1 MKNSF
6 LKYVAQ
12 DLIAKFGQ
20 DLSRVAVV
28 FPNKR
33 ASLFMNEQL
42 ACLSDRP
49 IWSPSYITISD
60 LFRRHSPLT
69 VGDSI
74 KLICDLHKSFN
85 ACTGSDETL
94 DKFYGWGQL
103 LLSDFDDIDKNMV
116 DADKVFANL
125 RDIHEF
131 DDVSYLSEEQKKILQ
146 AFFKNFDEDHDTEL
160 KRRFLNLWSHFKDIY
175 HDFNQRLSGQR
186 IAYEG
191 ALYRQVAQNE
201 DIEFEYD
208 QYVFVGFNVLQ
219 KVEQALF
226 KRLKDMGKAKFYWD
240 FDRYYLADGKQEAG
254 HFIRQYLDV
263 FPNELD
269 NLSDE
274 LYKQFTQPKD
284 ITYLSAPTENMQA
297 RYITTW
303 LREKGRIEAGK
314 NTAIVMCDE
323 QLLQTVIHCIPPEA
337 GKINITTGYPLA
349 QSPVASL
356 INVLL
361 MLQTSGHILNTDKY
375 RLAAVKRVLRHPY
388 AQYISENHQTLLT
401 HLDTEKHYFP
411 TRNELSM
418 DDGLSL
424 LFTDIDDDPTNCLLT
439 KWILNVL
446 KRIGQQGR
454 DNEDAFFQESVFR
467 MYTLI
472 NRLSDL
478 IAAGDLTIN
487 LTTFERLMAQLIQAT
502 SIPFHGEPAEGI
514 QVMGVLETRNLDFD
528 HLLVLSCN
536 EGNMPKGVSDTS
548 FIPHTLRE
556 AYGLTTVKHKV
567 AIYAY
572 HFHRLIQRAT
582 DVTLTYNNS
591 TEISHTGEM
600 SRFMLQMMVES
611 GHPIQRYSMLCGQSM
626 ETHGPEVIEKN
637 EQVMQALNQL
647 EQLSPTAI
655 NRYLRCPLQFYYN
668 ILAGLK
674 EPEAEDAVDN
684 RMFGNIF
691 HRSAELIYTHLKEK
705 NQRIQASD
713 IHDLRTKGKRIEQFV
728 DQAFN
733 EELFNVS
740 NKGYRPEYNGLQL
753 INRRVI
759 IDYLNRLLQIDEK
772 LAPFVIKSLEEK
784 VSSTLTFETAQGS
797 HSLSIGGYI
806 DRLDEIVNPDGT
818 HRIRVIDYKT
828 GKPMNS
834 TPVDVDDIFT
844 DEKLSEK
851 HKDYYLQTFLYA
863 SIVKHHPQLNPAQL
877 PVSPALLFIQQTAGE
892 DYDPT
897 LLLEKEKVL
906 DIGDYDAKFKENL
919 QQLLSEI
926 YNSSIPFAPTS
937 ELKRCTYCPYR
948 QLCDRNVPATSKG

>member
-60 LFRRHSPLT
+60 LFRRHSPFT
-69 VGDSI
+69 AGDSI

-85 ACTGSDETL
+85 ACTGNDETL

-175 HDFNQRLSGQR
+175 HDFNQRLSDQG

-191 ALYRQVAQNE
+191 AIYRQVAQNE

-226 KRLKDMGKAKFYWD
+226 KRLKDTGKALFYWD

-254 HFIRQYLDV
+254 HFIRQYLDM

-269 NLSDE
+269 NQSDE

-375 RLAAVKRVLRHPY
+375 RLAAVKRALRHPY
-388 AQYISENHQTLLT
+388 AQYISEDHQTLLT
-401 HLDTEKHYFP
+401 HLETEKHYFP
-411 TRNELSM
+411 TRSELSM

-424 LFTDIDDDPTNCLLT
+424 LFTDIDDDPTNSLLT

-548 FIPHTLRE
+548 FIPHALRE

-567 AIYAY
+567 AIYGY

-611 GHPIQRYSMLCGQSM
+611 GHPIQRYSMQCGQSM
-626 ETHGPEVIEKN
+626 ETHGPEAIEKD
-637 EQVMQALNQL
+637 EQVTQALNQL

-740 NKGYRPEYNGLQL
+740 SQGYRPEYNGLQL

-784 VSSTLTFETAQGS
+784 VSSTLTFETVQGS

-828 GKPMNS
+828 GKSMTS

-863 SIVKHHPQLNPAQL
+863 SIVKRHPQLNPTQL

-897 LLLEKEKVL
+897 LLLEKEKVV
-906 DIGDYDAKFKENL
+906 DIGEYDAKFKENL

-926 YNSSIPFAPTS
+926 YNPSIPFAPTS

-948 QLCDRNVPATSKG
+948 QLCDRNVPAASRG

>member
-60 LFRRHSPLT
+60 LFRRHSHLT

-146 AFFKNFDEDHDTEL
+146 AFFKSFDEDHDTEL
-160 KRRFLNLWSHFKDIY
+160 KRRFLNLWSHFKVIY
-175 HDFNQRLSGQR
+175 HDFNQRLSVQG

-201 DIEFEYD
+201 DIEFEYE

-226 KRLKDMGKAKFYWD
+226 KRLKDMGKAMFYWD

-269 NLSDE
+269 NQSDE
-274 LYKQFTQPKD
+274 LYKLFTQPKD

-401 HLDTEKHYFP
+401 HLETEKHYFP
-411 TRNELSM
+411 TRSELSV

-424 LFTDIDDDPTNCLLT
+424 LFTDIDDDPTNSLLT
-439 KWILNVL
+439 TWILNVL
-446 KRIGQQGR
+446 KRIGQQGK

-502 SIPFHGEPAEGI
+502 NIPFHGEPAEGI

-572 HFHRLIQRAT
+572 HFHRLIQRAS

-906 DIGDYDAKFKENL
+906 DIGEYDAKFKENL

-926 YNSSIPFAPTS
+926 YNPSIPFAPTS

-948 QLCDRNVPATSKG
+948 QLCDRNVPATSRG

>member
-12 DLIAKFGQ
+12 DLIAKFGL

-60 LFRRHSPLT
+60 LFRRHSHLT

-175 HDFNQRLSGQR
+175 HDFNQRLSDQG

-201 DIEFEYD
+201 DIEFEYE

-226 KRLKDMGKAKFYWD
+226 KRLKDMGKAMFYWD

-269 NLSDE
+269 NQSDE
-274 LYKQFTQPKD
+274 LYKQFTQPKN

-401 HLDTEKHYFP
+401 HLETEKHYFP
-411 TRNELSM
+411 TRSELSM

-548 FIPHTLRE
+548 FIPHALRE

-572 HFHRLIQRAT
+572 HFHRLIQRAS

-611 GHPIQRYSMLCGQSM
+611 GHHIQRYSMQCGQSM
-626 ETHGPEVIEKN
+626 ETHGPEVIEKS

-784 VSSTLTFETAQGS
+784 VSSTITFETAQGS

-828 GKPMNS
+828 GKSMTS

-863 SIVKHHPQLNPAQL
+863 SIVKNHPQLNPAQL
-877 PVSPALLFIQQTAGE
+877 PISPALLFIQQTAGE

-906 DIGDYDAKFKENL
+906 DIGEYDAKFKENL

-926 YNSSIPFAPTS
+926 YNPSIPFAPTS
-937 ELKRCTYCPYR
+937 ELKRCTYCAYR
-948 QLCDRNVPATSKG
+948 QLCDRNVPPTSRS

>member
-60 LFRRHSPLT
+60 LFRHHSHLT

-74 KLICDLHKSFN
+74 KLICDLHKSFS

-175 HDFNQRLSGQR
+175 HDFNQRLSDQG

-191 ALYRQVAQNE
+191 AIYRQVAQNE

-226 KRLKDMGKAKFYWD
+226 KRLKDTGKALFYWD

-254 HFIRQYLDV
+254 HFIRQYLDM

-269 NLSDE
+269 NQSDE

-401 HLDTEKHYFP
+401 HLETERRYFP
-411 TRNELSM
+411 TRSELSV

-424 LFTDIDDDPTNCLLT
+424 LFTDIDDDPTNSLLT

-478 IAAGDLTIN
+478 IAAGALTIN

-548 FIPHTLRE
+548 FIPHALRE

-611 GHPIQRYSMLCGQSM
+611 GHPIQRYSMQCGQSM
-626 ETHGPEVIEKN
+626 ETHGPEAIEKN
-637 EQVMQALNQL
+637 EKVTQALNQL

-740 NKGYRPEYNGLQL
+740 SQGYRPEYNGLQL

-784 VSSTLTFETAQGS
+784 VSSTLTFETVQGS

-828 GKPMNS
+828 GKSMTS

-863 SIVKHHPQLNPAQL
+863 SIVKRHPQLNPTQL

-906 DIGDYDAKFKENL
+906 DIGAHDAKFKENL
-919 QQLLSEI
+919 QRLLSEI
-926 YNSSIPFAPTS
+926 YNPSIPFAPTS
-937 ELKRCTYCPYR
+937 ELKRCTYCAYR
-948 QLCDRNVPATSKG
+948 QLCDRNVPAASRG

>member
-175 HDFNQRLSGQR
+175 HDFNLRLSDQG

-191 ALYRQVAQNE
+191 ALYRQVAQND

-226 KRLKDMGKAKFYWD
+226 ERLKDMGKAKFYWD

-269 NLSDE
+269 NQSDE
-274 LYKQFTQPKD
+274 LYKQFTQPKN

-323 QLLQTVIHCIPPEA
+323 QLLQTVVHCIPPEA

-401 HLDTEKHYFP
+401 HLETEKHYFP
-411 TRNELSM
+411 TRSELSM

-424 LFTDIDDDPTNCLLT
+424 LFTDIDDDPTNSLLT

-572 HFHRLIQRAT
+572 HFHRLIQRAS

-611 GHPIQRYSMLCGQSM
+611 GNPIQRYSMLCGQSM

-784 VSSTLTFETAQGS
+784 VSSTLTFETAQGT
-797 HSLSIGGYI
+797 HSLSVGGYI

-828 GKPMNS
+828 GKSMTS

-906 DIGDYDAKFKENL
+906 DIGEYDAKFKENL

-926 YNSSIPFAPTS
+926 YNPSIPFAPTS

>member
-60 LFRRHSPLT
+60 LFRRHSHLI

-175 HDFNQRLSGQR
+175 HDFNQRLSDQG

-226 KRLKDMGKAKFYWD
+226 KRLKDMGKAMFYWD
-240 FDRYYLADGKQEAG
+240 FDRYYLADVKQEAG
-254 HFIRQYLDV
+254 HFIRQYLDM

-274 LYKQFTQPKD
+274 LYKQFTQPKN

-375 RLAAVKRVLRHPY
+375 RLAAVKRALRHPY

-401 HLDTEKHYFP
+401 HLETEKHYFP
-411 TRNELSM
+411 TRSELSM

-424 LFTDIDDDPTNCLLT
+424 LFADIDDDPTNCLLT

-446 KRIGQQGR
+446 KRIGQQGK

-472 NRLSDL
+472 NRLTDL

-548 FIPHTLRE
+548 FIPHALRE

-600 SRFMLQMMVES
+600 SRFMLQMMVEN
-611 GHPIQRYSMLCGQSM
+611 GHSIQRYSMQCGQSM
-626 ETHGPEVIEKN
+626 ETHGPEVIEKS
-637 EQVMQALNQL
+637 EQVMQVLNQL

-691 HRSAELIYTHLKEK
+691 HRSAELIYTHLKVK

-828 GKPMNS
+828 GKSMTS

-906 DIGDYDAKFKENL
+906 DIGEHDAKFKENL

-926 YNSSIPFAPTS
+926 YNPSIPFAPTS
-937 ELKRCTYCPYR
+937 ELKRCTYCAYR

>member
-49 IWSPSYITISD
+49 IWSPSYITISG
-60 LFRRHSPLT
+60 LFRRHSPFT

-146 AFFKNFDEDHDTEL
+146 AFFKSFDEDHDTEL
-160 KRRFLNLWSHFKDIY
+160 KRRFLNLWSHFKVIY
-175 HDFNQRLSGQR
+175 HDFNQRLSVQG

-201 DIEFEYD
+201 DIEFEYE

-226 KRLKDMGKAKFYWD
+226 KRLKDMGKAMFYWD

-269 NLSDE
+269 NQSDE
-274 LYKQFTQPKD
+274 LYKLFTQPKD

-401 HLDTEKHYFP
+401 HLETEKHYFP
-411 TRNELSM
+411 TRSELSV

-424 LFTDIDDDPTNCLLT
+424 LFTDIDDDPTNSLLT
-439 KWILNVL
+439 TWILNVL
-446 KRIGQQGR
+446 KRIGQQGK

-502 SIPFHGEPAEGI
+502 NIPFHGEPAEGI

-572 HFHRLIQRAT
+572 HFHRLIQRAS

-906 DIGDYDAKFKENL
+906 DIGEYDAKFKENL

-926 YNSSIPFAPTS
+926 YNPSIPFAPTS

>member
-49 IWSPSYITISD
+49 IWSPSNITISD
-60 LFRRHSPLT
+60 LFRRHSHLT

-146 AFFKNFDEDHDTEL
+146 AFFKSFDEDHDTEL
-160 KRRFLNLWSHFKDIY
+160 KRRFLNLWSHFKVIY
-175 HDFNQRLSGQR
+175 HDFNQRLSVQG

-201 DIEFEYD
+201 DIEFEYE

-226 KRLKDMGKAKFYWD
+226 KRLKDMGKAMFYWD

-269 NLSDE
+269 NQSDE
-274 LYKQFTQPKD
+274 LYKLFTQPKD

-401 HLDTEKHYFP
+401 HLETEKHYFP
-411 TRNELSM
+411 TRSELSV

-424 LFTDIDDDPTNCLLT
+424 LFTDIDDDPTNSLLT
-439 KWILNVL
+439 TWILNVL
-446 KRIGQQGR
+446 KRIGQQGK

-502 SIPFHGEPAEGI
+502 NIPFHGEPAEGI

-572 HFHRLIQRAT
+572 HFHRLIQRAS

-906 DIGDYDAKFKENL
+906 DIGEYDAKFKENL

-926 YNSSIPFAPTS
+926 YNPSIPFAPTS

>member
-60 LFRRHSPLT
+60 LFRRHSHLT

-125 RDIHEF
+125 RDMHEF

-175 HDFNQRLSGQR
+175 HDFNQRLSDQG

-226 KRLKDMGKAKFYWD
+226 KRLKDTGKALFYWD

-254 HFIRQYLDV
+254 HFIRQYLDM

-269 NLSDE
+269 NQSDE

-375 RLAAVKRVLRHPY
+375 RLTAVKRVLRHPY

-401 HLDTEKHYFP
+401 HLETEKHYFP
-411 TRNELSM
+411 TRSELSM

-424 LFTDIDDDPTNCLLT
+424 LFTDIDDDPTNSMLT
-439 KWILNVL
+439 TWILNVL
-446 KRIGQQGR
+446 KRIGQQGK
-454 DNEDAFFQESVFR
+454 DNEDAFFQESVFS

-548 FIPHTLRE
+548 FIPHALRE

-572 HFHRLIQRAT
+572 HFHRLIQRAS

-611 GHPIQRYSMLCGQSM
+611 GHPIQRYSMQCGQSM

-637 EQVMQALNQL
+637 EQVMQVLNQL

-713 IHDLRTKGKRIEQFV
+713 IHDLRTKRKRIEQFV

-740 NKGYRPEYNGLQL
+740 NQGYRPEYNGLQL

-828 GKPMNS
+828 GKSMTS
-834 TPVDVDDIFT
+834 TPIDVDDIFT

-863 SIVKHHPQLNPAQL
+863 SIVKHHPQLNPSQL

-906 DIGDYDAKFKENL
+906 DIDAHDAKFKENL
-919 QQLLSEI
+919 QRLLSEI
-926 YNSSIPFAPTS
+926 YNPSIPFAPTS
-937 ELKRCTYCPYR
+937 ELKRCAYCPYR

>member
-60 LFRRHSPLT
+60 LFRRHSPFT

-175 HDFNQRLSGQR
+175 HDFNQRLSDQG

-226 KRLKDMGKAKFYWD
+226 KRLKDTGKALFYWD

-254 HFIRQYLDV
+254 HFIRQHLDV

-269 NLSDE
+269 NQSDE

-314 NTAIVMCDE
+314 NSAIVMCDE

-401 HLDTEKHYFP
+401 HLETEKHYFP
-411 TRNELSM
+411 TRSELSM

-424 LFTDIDDDPTNCLLT
+424 LFADIDDDPTNCLLT

-446 KRIGQQGR
+446 KRIGQQGKN
-454 DNEDAFFQESVFR
+454 NEDAFFQESVFR

-536 EGNMPKGVSDTS
+536 DGNMPKGVSDTS
-548 FIPHTLRE
+548 FIPHALRE

-572 HFHRLIQRAT
+572 HFHRLIQRAS

-637 EQVMQALNQL
+637 ELVMQALNQL

-674 EPEAEDAVDN
+674 EPEAENAVDN

-713 IHDLRTKGKRIEQFV
+713 IHDLRTKGKHIEQFV

-784 VSSTLTFETAQGS
+784 VSSTITFETAQGS

-828 GKPMNS
+828 GKSMTS

-906 DIGDYDAKFKENL
+906 DIGEYDAKFKENM

-926 YNSSIPFAPTS
+926 YNPSIPFAPTS

>member
-60 LFRRHSPLT
+60 LFRRHSHLT

-146 AFFKNFDEDHDTEL
+146 AFFKSFDEDHDTEL
-160 KRRFLNLWSHFKDIY
+160 KRRFLNLWSHFKVIY
-175 HDFNQRLSGQR
+175 HDFNQRLSVQG

-201 DIEFEYD
+201 DIEFEYE

-226 KRLKDMGKAKFYWD
+226 KRLKDMGKAMFYWD

-269 NLSDE
+269 NQSDE
-274 LYKQFTQPKD
+274 LYKLFTQPKD

-401 HLDTEKHYFP
+401 HLETEKHYFP
-411 TRNELSM
+411 TRSELSV

-424 LFTDIDDDPTNCLLT
+424 LFTDIDDDPTNSLLT
-439 KWILNVL
+439 TWILNVL
-446 KRIGQQGR
+446 KRIGQQGK

-502 SIPFHGEPAEGI
+502 NIPFHGEPAEGI

-572 HFHRLIQRAT
+572 HFHRLIQRAS

-906 DIGDYDAKFKENL
+906 DIGEYDAKFKENL

-926 YNSSIPFAPTS
+926 YNPSIPFAPTS

>member
-1 MKNSF
+1 
-6 LKYVAQ
+6 
-12 DLIAKFGQ
+12 
-20 DLSRVAVV
+20 
-28 FPNKR
+28 
-33 ASLFMNEQL
+33 
-42 ACLSDRP
+42 
-49 IWSPSYITISD
+49 
-60 LFRRHSPLT
+60 
-69 VGDSI
+69 
-74 KLICDLHKSFN
+74 
-85 ACTGSDETL
+85 
-94 DKFYGWGQL
+94 
-103 LLSDFDDIDKNMV
+103 
-116 DADKVFANL
+116 
-125 RDIHEF
+125 
-131 DDVSYLSEEQKKILQ
+131 
-146 AFFKNFDEDHDTEL
+146 
-160 KRRFLNLWSHFKDIY
+160 
-175 HDFNQRLSGQR
+175 
-186 IAYEG
+186 
-191 ALYRQVAQNE
+191 
-201 DIEFEYD
+201 
-208 QYVFVGFNVLQ
+208 
-219 KVEQALF
+219 
-226 KRLKDMGKAKFYWD
+226 
-240 FDRYYLADGKQEAG
+240 
-254 HFIRQYLDV
+254 
-263 FPNELD
+263 
-269 NLSDE
+269 
-274 LYKQFTQPKD
+274 
-284 ITYLSAPTENMQA
+284 
-297 RYITTW
+297 
-303 LREKGRIEAGK
+303 
-314 NTAIVMCDE
+314 
-323 QLLQTVIHCIPPEA
+323 
-337 GKINITTGYPLA
+337 
-349 QSPVASL
+349 
-356 INVLL
+356 
-361 MLQTSGHILNTDKY
+361 
-375 RLAAVKRVLRHPY
+375 
-388 AQYISENHQTLLT
+388 
-401 HLDTEKHYFP
+401 
-411 TRNELSM
+411 
-418 DDGLSL
+418 
-424 LFTDIDDDPTNCLLT
+424 
-439 KWILNVL
+439 
-446 KRIGQQGR
+446 
-454 DNEDAFFQESVFR
+454 
-467 MYTLI
+467 
-472 NRLSDL
+472 
-478 IAAGDLTIN
+478 
-487 LTTFERLMAQLIQAT
+487 MAQLIQAT
-502 SIPFHGEPAEGI
+502 NIPFHGEPAEGI

-548 FIPHTLRE
+548 FIPHALRE

-637 EQVMQALNQL
+637 ELVMQALNQL

-753 INRRVI
+753 INRKVI

-828 GKPMNS
+828 GKSMTS

-906 DIGDYDAKFKENL
+906 DIGEYDAKFKENL

-926 YNSSIPFAPTS
+926 YNPSIPFAPTS
-937 ELKRCTYCPYR
+937 ELKRCTYCAYR

>member
-60 LFRRHSPLT
+60 LFRRHSHLI

-175 HDFNQRLSGQR
+175 HDFNQRLSDQG

-226 KRLKDMGKAKFYWD
+226 KRLKDTGKALFYWD
-240 FDRYYLADGKQEAG
+240 FDRYYLADVKQEAG
-254 HFIRQYLDV
+254 HFIRQYLDM

-314 NTAIVMCDE
+314 NSAIVMCDE

-401 HLDTEKHYFP
+401 HLETEKHYFP
-411 TRNELSM
+411 TRSELSM

-424 LFTDIDDDPTNCLLT
+424 LFADIDDDPTNCLLT

-446 KRIGQQGR
+446 KRIGQQGKN
-454 DNEDAFFQESVFR
+454 NEDAFFQESVFR

-548 FIPHTLRE
+548 FIPHALRE

-572 HFHRLIQRAT
+572 HFHRLIQRAS

-637 EQVMQALNQL
+637 ELVMQALNQL

-784 VSSTLTFETAQGS
+784 VSSTITFETAQGS

-828 GKPMNS
+828 GKSMTS

-906 DIGDYDAKFKENL
+906 DIGVHDAKFKENL

-926 YNSSIPFAPTS
+926 YNPSIPFAPTS
-937 ELKRCTYCPYR
+937 ELKRCTYCAYR

>member
-33 ASLFMNEQL
+33 ASLFMNDQL
-42 ACLSDRP
+42 ACLSDCP

-60 LFRRHSPLT
+60 LFRRHSHLT

-103 LLSDFDDIDKNMV
+103 LLSDFDDIDKNMA

-175 HDFNQRLSGQR
+175 HDFNQRLSDQG

-201 DIEFEYD
+201 AIEFEYD

-269 NLSDE
+269 NQSDE

-375 RLAAVKRVLRHPY
+375 RLAAVKRALRHPY

-401 HLDTEKHYFP
+401 HLETEKHYFP
-411 TRNELSM
+411 TRSELSM

-424 LFTDIDDDPTNCLLT
+424 LFTDIDDDPTNSLLT

-446 KRIGQQGR
+446 KRIGKQGKN
-454 DNEDAFFQESVFR
+454 NEDAFFQESVFR

-548 FIPHTLRE
+548 FIPHALRE

-591 TEISHTGEM
+591 TEISQTGEM

-611 GHPIQRYSMLCGQSM
+611 GHPIQRYSMQCGQSM

-637 EQVMQALNQL
+637 ELVMQALNQL

-828 GKPMNS
+828 GKSMTS
-834 TPVDVDDIFT
+834 TPVDVDDIFN

-863 SIVKHHPQLNPAQL
+863 SIVKHHPQLNPSQL

-906 DIGDYDAKFKENL
+906 DIGKYDAKFKENL

-926 YNSSIPFAPTS
+926 YNPSIPFAPTS
-937 ELKRCTYCPYR
+937 ELKRCTYCAYR
-948 QLCDRNVPATSKG
+948 QLCDRNVPPTSRG

>member
-20 DLSRVAVV
+20 DLSHVAVV

-60 LFRRHSPLT
+60 LFRRHSPFT
-69 VGDSI
+69 TGDSI

-85 ACTGSDETL
+85 ECTGSDETL

-175 HDFNQRLSGQR
+175 HDFNQRLSDQG

-240 FDRYYLADGKQEAG
+240 FDHYYLADGKQEAG
-254 HFIRQYLDV
+254 HFIRQYLDM

-269 NLSDE
+269 NQSDE

-303 LREKGRIEAGK
+303 LREKGRIKAGK

-401 HLDTEKHYFP
+401 HLETEKHYFP
-411 TRNELSM
+411 TRSELSM

-424 LFTDIDDDPTNCLLT
+424 LFTDIDEDPTNSLLT
-439 KWILNVL
+439 TWILNVL
-446 KRIGQQGR
+446 KQIGQQGR

-548 FIPHTLRE
+548 FIPHALRE

-572 HFHRLIQRAT
+572 HFHRLIQRAS

-637 EQVMQALNQL
+637 ELVMQALNQQ

-784 VSSTLTFETAQGS
+784 VSSTISFETAQGS

-828 GKPMNS
+828 GKSMTS

-863 SIVKHHPQLNPAQL
+863 SIVKNHPQLNPAQL

-906 DIGDYDAKFKENL
+906 DIGEHDAKFKENL

-926 YNSSIPFAPTS
+926 YNPSIPFAPTS
-937 ELKRCTYCPYR
+937 ELKRCTYCAYR

>member
-49 IWSPSYITISD
+49 IWSPSYITISG
-60 LFRRHSPLT
+60 LFRRHSPFT

-175 HDFNQRLSGQR
+175 HDFNQRLSVQG

-269 NLSDE
+269 NQSDE

-388 AQYISENHQTLLT
+388 AQYISENHQALLT

-411 TRNELSM
+411 TRSELSV

-536 EGNMPKGVSDTS
+536 EDNMPKGVNDTS
-548 FIPHTLRE
+548 FIPHALRE

-572 HFHRLIQRAT
+572 HFHRLIQRAS

-637 EQVMQALNQL
+637 ELVMQALNQL

-674 EPEAEDAVDN
+674 EPEAEDSVDN

-784 VSSTLTFETAQGS
+784 VSSTITFETAQGS

-828 GKPMNS
+828 GKSMTS

-906 DIGDYDAKFKENL
+906 DIGEYDAKFKENL

-926 YNSSIPFAPTS
+926 YNPSIPFAPTS

-948 QLCDRNVPATSKG
+948 QLCDRNVPATLRG

>member
-60 LFRRHSPLT
+60 LFRRHSRFT

-175 HDFNQRLSGQR
+175 HDFNQRLSVQG

-269 NLSDE
+269 NQSDE

-388 AQYISENHQTLLT
+388 AQYISENHQALLT

-411 TRNELSM
+411 TRSELSV

-536 EGNMPKGVSDTS
+536 EDNMPKGVNDTS
-548 FIPHTLRE
+548 FIPHALRE

-572 HFHRLIQRAT
+572 HFHRLIQRAS

-637 EQVMQALNQL
+637 ELVMQALNQL

-674 EPEAEDAVDN
+674 EPEAEDSVDN

-784 VSSTLTFETAQGS
+784 VSSTITFETAQGS

-828 GKPMNS
+828 GKSMTS

-906 DIGDYDAKFKENL
+906 DIGEYDAKFKENL

-926 YNSSIPFAPTS
+926 YNPSIPFAPTS

-948 QLCDRNVPATSKG
+948 QLCDRNVPATLRG

>member
-60 LFRRHSPLT
+60 LFRRHSPFT

-131 DDVSYLSEEQKKILQ
+131 DDVSYLSAEQKKILQ

-175 HDFNQRLSGQR
+175 HDFNQCLSDQG

-226 KRLKDMGKAKFYWD
+226 KRLKDTGKALFYWD

-254 HFIRQYLDV
+254 HFIRQYLDM

-274 LYKQFTQPKD
+274 LYRQFTQPKD

-303 LREKGRIEAGK
+303 LSEKGRIEAGK

-401 HLDTEKHYFP
+401 HIETEKHYFP
-411 TRNELSM
+411 TRSELSM

-446 KRIGQQGR
+446 KRIGQQGK

-487 LTTFERLMAQLIQAT
+487 LTTFDRLMAQLIQAT

-548 FIPHTLRE
+548 FIPHALRE

-572 HFHRLIQRAT
+572 HFHRLIQRAS

-626 ETHGPEVIEKN
+626 ETHGPEVIEKS
-637 EQVMQALNQL
+637 EQVMQVLNQL

-691 HRSAELIYTHLKEK
+691 HRSAELIYTHLREK
-705 NQRIQASD
+705 SQRIQASD
-713 IHDLRTKGKRIEQFV
+713 IHDLRTKGKCIEQFV
-728 DQAFN
+728 DQVFN

-740 NKGYRPEYNGLQL
+740 NKGYPPEYNGLQL

-784 VSSTLTFETAQGS
+784 VSSTITFETAQGS

-828 GKPMNS
+828 GKSMTS

-906 DIGDYDAKFKENL
+906 DIGEYDAKFKENL

-926 YNSSIPFAPTS
+926 YNPSIPFAPTS

>member
-60 LFRRHSPLT
+60 LFRRHSPFT
-69 VGDSI
+69 TGDSI

-85 ACTGSDETL
+85 ECTGSDETL

-175 HDFNQRLSGQR
+175 HDFNQRLSDQG

-226 KRLKDMGKAKFYWD
+226 KRLKDKGKAMFYWD

-269 NLSDE
+269 NQSDE
-274 LYKQFTQPKD
+274 LYKQFTKPKD

-375 RLAAVKRVLRHPY
+375 RLAAVKRALRHPY

-411 TRNELSM
+411 TRSELSM

-424 LFTDIDDDPTNCLLT
+424 LFTDIDDDPTNSLLT
-439 KWILNVL
+439 TWILNVL

-572 HFHRLIQRAT
+572 HFHRLIQRAS

-668 ILAGLK
+668 ILARLK

-784 VSSTLTFETAQGS
+784 VSSTITFETAQGS

-828 GKPMNS
+828 GKSMTS

-863 SIVKHHPQLNPAQL
+863 SIVKHHPLLNPAQL

-906 DIGDYDAKFKENL
+906 DIGEYDAKFKENL

-926 YNSSIPFAPTS
+926 YNPSIPFAPTS

>member
-60 LFRRHSPLT
+60 LFRRHSPFT
-69 VGDSI
+69 TGDSI

-175 HDFNQRLSGQR
+175 HDFNQRLSDQG

-201 DIEFEYD
+201 NLEFEYD

-226 KRLKDMGKAKFYWD
+226 KRLKDKGKAMFYWD

-254 HFIRQYLDV
+254 HFIRQYLDI

-269 NLSDE
+269 NQSDV

-388 AQYISENHQTLLT
+388 AQYISENHQV
-401 HLDTEKHYFP
+401 
-411 TRNELSM
+411 
-418 DDGLSL
+418 
-424 LFTDIDDDPTNCLLT
+424 
-439 KWILNVL
+439 W
-446 KRIGQQGR
+446 
-454 DNEDAFFQESVFR
+454 
-467 MYTLI
+467 
-472 NRLSDL
+472 
-478 IAAGDLTIN
+478 
-487 LTTFERLMAQLIQAT
+487 
-502 SIPFHGEPAEGI
+502 
-514 QVMGVLETRNLDFD
+514 
-528 HLLVLSCN
+528 
-536 EGNMPKGVSDTS
+536 
-548 FIPHTLRE
+548 
-556 AYGLTTVKHKV
+556 
-567 AIYAY
+567 
-572 HFHRLIQRAT
+572 
-582 DVTLTYNNS
+582 
-591 TEISHTGEM
+591 
-600 SRFMLQMMVES
+600 
-611 GHPIQRYSMLCGQSM
+611 
-626 ETHGPEVIEKN
+626 
-637 EQVMQALNQL
+637 
-647 EQLSPTAI
+647 
-655 NRYLRCPLQFYYN
+655 
-668 ILAGLK
+668 
-674 EPEAEDAVDN
+674 
-684 RMFGNIF
+684 
-691 HRSAELIYTHLKEK
+691 
-705 NQRIQASD
+705 
-713 IHDLRTKGKRIEQFV
+713 
-728 DQAFN
+728 
-733 EELFNVS
+733 
-740 NKGYRPEYNGLQL
+740 
-753 INRRVI
+753 
-759 IDYLNRLLQIDEK
+759 
-772 LAPFVIKSLEEK
+772 
-784 VSSTLTFETAQGS
+784 
-797 HSLSIGGYI
+797 
-806 DRLDEIVNPDGT
+806 
-818 HRIRVIDYKT
+818 
-828 GKPMNS
+828 
-834 TPVDVDDIFT
+834 
-844 DEKLSEK
+844 
-851 HKDYYLQTFLYA
+851 
-863 SIVKHHPQLNPAQL
+863 
-877 PVSPALLFIQQTAGE
+877 
-892 DYDPT
+892 
-897 LLLEKEKVL
+897 
-906 DIGDYDAKFKENL
+906 
-919 QQLLSEI
+919 
-926 YNSSIPFAPTS
+926 
-937 ELKRCTYCPYR
+937 
-948 QLCDRNVPATSKG
+948 

>member
-60 LFRRHSPLT
+60 LFRRHSPFT

-175 HDFNQRLSGQR
+175 HDFNQRLSDQG

-226 KRLKDMGKAKFYWD
+226 KRLKDTGKALFYWD

-269 NLSDE
+269 NQSDE
-274 LYKQFTQPKD
+274 LYKQFTKPKD

-375 RLAAVKRVLRHPY
+375 RLAAVKRALRHPY

-401 HLDTEKHYFP
+401 HLETEKHYFP
-411 TRNELSM
+411 TRSELSM

-548 FIPHTLRE
+548 FIPHALRE

-626 ETHGPEVIEKN
+626 ETHGPEVIEKS
-637 EQVMQALNQL
+637 EQVIQALNQL

-713 IHDLRTKGKRIEQFV
+713 IHDLRTKGKHIEQFV

-784 VSSTLTFETAQGS
+784 VSSTITFETAQGS

-828 GKPMNS
+828 GKSMTS
-834 TPVDVDDIFT
+834 TPIDVDDIFT

-863 SIVKHHPQLNPAQL
+863 SIVKRHPQLNPSQL

-906 DIGDYDAKFKENL
+906 DIGEYDAKFKENL

-926 YNSSIPFAPTS
+926 YNPSIPFAPTS
-937 ELKRCTYCPYR
+937 ELKRCTYCAYR
-948 QLCDRNVPATSKG
+948 QLCDRNVPATSRG

>member
-1 MKNSF
+1 MKDSF

-60 LFRRHSPLT
+60 LFRRHSPFT

-175 HDFNQRLSGQR
+175 HDFNQRLSDQG

-201 DIEFEYD
+201 VIEFEYD

-226 KRLKDMGKAKFYWD
+226 KRLKDTGKAMFYWD

-269 NLSDE
+269 NQSDE

-388 AQYISENHQTLLT
+388 ARYISENHQTLLT

-446 KRIGQQGR
+446 KRIGQQGKN
-454 DNEDAFFQESVFR
+454 NEDAFFQESVFR

-536 EGNMPKGVSDTS
+536 DGNMPKGVSDTS
-548 FIPHTLRE
+548 FIPHALRE

-572 HFHRLIQRAT
+572 HFHRLIQRAS

-637 EQVMQALNQL
+637 EQVMQTLNQL

-784 VSSTLTFETAQGS
+784 VSSTITFETAQGS

-828 GKPMNS
+828 GKSMTS

-906 DIGDYDAKFKENL
+906 DIGEHDAKFKENL

-926 YNSSIPFAPTS
+926 FNPSIPFAPTS

-948 QLCDRNVPATSKG
+948 QLCDRNVPATSRG

>member
-60 LFRRHSPLT
+60 LFRRHSPFT

-175 HDFNQRLSGQR
+175 HDFNQRLSDQG

-226 KRLKDMGKAKFYWD
+226 KRLKDTGKALFYWD

-269 NLSDE
+269 NQSDE
-274 LYKQFTQPKD
+274 LYKQFTKPKD

-375 RLAAVKRVLRHPY
+375 RLAAVKRALRHPY

-411 TRNELSM
+411 TRSELSM

-424 LFTDIDDDPTNCLLT
+424 LFTDIDDDPTNSLLT
-439 KWILNVL
+439 TWILNVL

-572 HFHRLIQRAT
+572 HFHRLIQRAS

-637 EQVMQALNQL
+637 ELVMQALNQL

-668 ILAGLK
+668 ILARLK

-784 VSSTLTFETAQGS
+784 VSSTITFETAQGS

-806 DRLDEIVNPDGT
+806 DRLDEIVNLDGT

-828 GKPMNS
+828 GKSMTS

-863 SIVKHHPQLNPAQL
+863 SIVKHHPQLNPSQL

-906 DIGDYDAKFKENL
+906 DIGEHDAKFKENL

-926 YNSSIPFAPTS
+926 YNPSIPFAPTS
-937 ELKRCTYCPYR
+937 ELKRCTYCAYR
-948 QLCDRNVPATSKG
+948 QLCDRNVPPTSRS

>member
-20 DLSRVAVV
+20 DLSRMAVV

-60 LFRRHSPLT
+60 LFRRHSHLT

-85 ACTGSDETL
+85 ACTGNDETL

-175 HDFNQRLSGQR
+175 HDFNQRLSDQG

-191 ALYRQVAQNE
+191 ALYRQVALNE

-226 KRLKDMGKAKFYWD
+226 KRLKGMGKAMFYWD

-254 HFIRQYLDV
+254 HFIRQYLDI

-269 NLSDE
+269 NQSDE

-375 RLAAVKRVLRHPY
+375 RLAAVKRALRHPY

-401 HLDTEKHYFP
+401 HLETEKHYFP
-411 TRNELSM
+411 TRSELSM

-424 LFTDIDDDPTNCLLT
+424 LFTDIDDDPTNCLIT

-536 EGNMPKGVSDTS
+536 DGNMPKGVSDTS
-548 FIPHTLRE
+548 FIPHALRE

-572 HFHRLIQRAT
+572 HFHRLIQRAS

-611 GHPIQRYSMLCGQSM
+611 GHPIQRYSMQCGQSM
-626 ETHGPEVIEKN
+626 ETHGPEAIEKN

-740 NKGYRPEYNGLQL
+740 SQGYRPEYNGLQL

-784 VSSTLTFETAQGS
+784 VSSTLTFETVQGS

-828 GKPMNS
+828 GKSMTS

-863 SIVKHHPQLNPAQL
+863 SIVKHNPQLNPTQL

-897 LLLEKEKVL
+897 LLLEKEKVR
-906 DIGDYDAKFKENL
+906 DIGAHDAKFKENL
-919 QQLLSEI
+919 QRLLSEI
-926 YNSSIPFAPTS
+926 YNPSIPFAPTS

-948 QLCDRNVPATSKG
+948 QLCDRNVPAASRG

>member
-12 DLIAKFGQ
+12 DLITKFGQ

-60 LFRRHSPLT
+60 LFRRHSPFT

-175 HDFNQRLSGQR
+175 HDFNQRLSDQG

-226 KRLKDMGKAKFYWD
+226 KRLKDTGKALFYWD

-269 NLSDE
+269 NQSDE

-349 QSPVASL
+349 QLPVASL

-361 MLQTSGHILNTDKY
+361 MLHTSGHILNTDKY

-401 HLDTEKHYFP
+401 HLETEKHYFP
-411 TRNELSM
+411 TRSELSM

-446 KRIGQQGR
+446 KRIGKQGK

-548 FIPHTLRE
+548 FIPHALRE

-572 HFHRLIQRAT
+572 HFHRLIQRAS

-626 ETHGPEVIEKN
+626 ETHGPEVIEKS
-637 EQVMQALNQL
+637 EQVMQVLNQL

-784 VSSTLTFETAQGS
+784 VCSTITFETAQGS

-828 GKPMNS
+828 GKSMTS

-906 DIGDYDAKFKENL
+906 DIGEHDAKFKENL

-926 YNSSIPFAPTS
+926 YNPSIPFAPTS
-937 ELKRCTYCPYR
+937 ELKRCTYCAYR

>member
-49 IWSPSYITISD
+49 IWSPFYITISD
-60 LFRRHSPLT
+60 LFRRHSPFT

-146 AFFKNFDEDHDTEL
+146 AFFKSFDEDHDTEL
-160 KRRFLNLWSHFKDIY
+160 KRRFLNLWSHFKVIY
-175 HDFNQRLSGQR
+175 HDFNQRLSVQG

-201 DIEFEYD
+201 DIEFEYE

-226 KRLKDMGKAKFYWD
+226 KRLKDMGKAMFYWD

-269 NLSDE
+269 NQSDE
-274 LYKQFTQPKD
+274 LYKLFTQPKD

-401 HLDTEKHYFP
+401 HLETEKHYFP
-411 TRNELSM
+411 TRSELSV

-424 LFTDIDDDPTNCLLT
+424 LFTDIDDDPTNSLLT
-439 KWILNVL
+439 TWILNVL
-446 KRIGQQGR
+446 KRIGQQGK

-502 SIPFHGEPAEGI
+502 NIPFHGEPAEGI

-572 HFHRLIQRAT
+572 HFHRLIQRAS

-906 DIGDYDAKFKENL
+906 DIGEYDAKFKENL

-926 YNSSIPFAPTS
+926 YNPSIPFAPTS

>member
-60 LFRRHSPLT
+60 LFRRHSHLT

-175 HDFNQRLSGQR
+175 HDFNQRLSDQG

-226 KRLKDMGKAKFYWD
+226 KRLKDTGKALFYWD

-254 HFIRQYLDV
+254 HFIRQYLDM

-446 KRIGQQGR
+446 KRIGQQGKN
-454 DNEDAFFQESVFR
+454 NEDAFFQESVFR

-548 FIPHTLRE
+548 FIPHALRE

-572 HFHRLIQRAT
+572 HFHRLIQRAS

-637 EQVMQALNQL
+637 ELVMQALNQL

-784 VSSTLTFETAQGS
+784 VSSTITFETAQGS

-828 GKPMNS
+828 GKSMTS

-906 DIGDYDAKFKENL
+906 DIGEHDAKFKENL

-926 YNSSIPFAPTS
+926 YNPSIPFAPTS
-937 ELKRCTYCPYR
+937 ELKRCTYCAYR

>member
-60 LFRRHSPLT
+60 LFRRHSHLT

-85 ACTGSDETL
+85 ACTGNDETL

-175 HDFNQRLSGQR
+175 HDFNQRLSDQG

-226 KRLKDMGKAKFYWD
+226 KRLKDTGKALFYWD

-269 NLSDE
+269 NQSDE
-274 LYKQFTQPKD
+274 LYMQFTQPKD

-375 RLAAVKRVLRHPY
+375 RLAAVKRALRHPY

-401 HLDTEKHYFP
+401 HLETEKHYFP
-411 TRNELSM
+411 TRSVLSM
-418 DDGLSL
+418 DEGLSL
-424 LFTDIDDDPTNCLLT
+424 LFTDIDDDPTNSLLT

-548 FIPHTLRE
+548 FIPHALRE

-611 GHPIQRYSMLCGQSM
+611 GHPIQRYSMQCGQSM
-626 ETHGPEVIEKN
+626 ETHGPEAIEKD
-637 EQVMQALNQL
+637 EQVTQALNQL

-740 NKGYRPEYNGLQL
+740 SQGYRPEYNGLQL

-784 VSSTLTFETAQGS
+784 VSSTLTFETVQGS

-828 GKPMNS
+828 GKSMTS

-863 SIVKHHPQLNPAQL
+863 SIVKRHPQLNPTQL

-906 DIGDYDAKFKENL
+906 DIGAHDAKFKENL
-919 QQLLSEI
+919 QRLLSEI
-926 YNSSIPFAPTS
+926 YNPSIPFAPTS
-937 ELKRCTYCPYR
+937 ELKRCTYCAYR
-948 QLCDRNVPATSKG
+948 QLCDRNVPAASRG

>member
-60 LFRRHSPLT
+60 LFRRHSHLT

-175 HDFNQRLSGQR
+175 HDFNQRLSDQG

-226 KRLKDMGKAKFYWD
+226 KRLKDTGKALFYWD

-254 HFIRQYLDV
+254 HFIRQYLDM

-446 KRIGQQGR
+446 KRIGQQGKN
-454 DNEDAFFQESVFR
+454 NEDAFFQESVFR

-548 FIPHTLRE
+548 FIPHALRE

-572 HFHRLIQRAT
+572 HFHRLIQRAS

-637 EQVMQALNQL
+637 ELVMQALNQL

-784 VSSTLTFETAQGS
+784 VSSTITFETAQGS

-828 GKPMNS
+828 GKSMTS

-906 DIGDYDAKFKENL
+906 DIGVHDAKFKENL

-926 YNSSIPFAPTS
+926 YNPSIPFAPTS
-937 ELKRCTYCPYR
+937 ELKRCTYCAYR

>member
-20 DLSRVAVV
+20 DLSHVAVV

-60 LFRRHSPLT
+60 LFRRHSPFT
-69 VGDSI
+69 TGDSI

-85 ACTGSDETL
+85 ECTGSDETL

-175 HDFNQRLSGQR
+175 HDFNQRLSDQG

-226 KRLKDMGKAKFYWD
+226 KRLKDKGKAMFYWD

-254 HFIRQYLDV
+254 HFIRQYLDI

-269 NLSDE
+269 NQSDV

-424 LFTDIDDDPTNCLLT
+424 LFKDIDDDPTNCLLT

-446 KRIGQQGR
+446 KRIGQQGKN
-454 DNEDAFFQESVFR
+454 NEDAFFQESVFR

-536 EGNMPKGVSDTS
+536 DGNMPKGVSDTS
-548 FIPHTLRE
+548 FIPHALRE

-572 HFHRLIQRAT
+572 HFHRLIQRAS

-637 EQVMQALNQL
+637 EQVIQALNQL
-647 EQLSPTAI
+647 NQLSPTAI

-772 LAPFVIKSLEEK
+772 LAPFDIKSLEEK
-784 VSSTLTFETAQGS
+784 VSSTITFETAQGS

-828 GKPMNS
+828 GKSMTS

-906 DIGDYDAKFKENL
+906 DIGEYDAKFKENL

-926 YNSSIPFAPTS
+926 YNPSIPFAPTS

>member
-60 LFRRHSPLT
+60 LFRRHSHLI

-175 HDFNQRLSGQR
+175 HDFNQRLSDQG

-226 KRLKDMGKAKFYWD
+226 KRLKDTGKALFYWD
-240 FDRYYLADGKQEAG
+240 FDRYYLADVKQEAG
-254 HFIRQYLDV
+254 HFIRQYLDM

-314 NTAIVMCDE
+314 NSAIVMCDE

-401 HLDTEKHYFP
+401 HLETEKHYFP
-411 TRNELSM
+411 TRSELSM

-424 LFTDIDDDPTNCLLT
+424 LFADIDDDPTNCLLT

-446 KRIGQQGR
+446 KRIGQQGKN
-454 DNEDAFFQESVFR
+454 NEDAFFQESVFR

-548 FIPHTLRE
+548 FIPHALRE

-572 HFHRLIQRAT
+572 HFHRLIQRAS

-637 EQVMQALNQL
+637 ELVMQALNQL

-740 NKGYRPEYNGLQL
+740 NQGYRPEYNGLQL

-759 IDYLNRLLQIDEK
+759 IDYLNRLMQIDEK

-784 VSSTLTFETAQGS
+784 VSSTITFETAQGS

-828 GKPMNS
+828 GKSMTS

-877 PVSPALLFIQQTAGE
+877 PVSAALLFIQQTAGE

-906 DIGDYDAKFKENL
+906 DIGEHDAKFKENL

-926 YNSSIPFAPTS
+926 YNPSIPFAPTS
-937 ELKRCTYCPYR
+937 ELKRCTYCAYR